1 MLANI
6 CKARFRCDNENNV
19 VLTCLGCSIV
29 DVISKYE
36 KLPIADGIVE
46 EVDFA
51 HENVCIYL
59 KKA

>member
-1 MLANI
+1 MFKNI
-6 CKARFRCDNENNV
+6 GNFRY
-19 VLTCLGCSIV
+19 SII

-46 EVDFA
+46 DVDFA

-59 KKA
+59 KKAEIHKKGGQ